1 MSSNQ
6 QRYSVENQKALI
18 AVYALAHGYEIV
30 RTYADTGRSGLS
42 LKGRAALR
50 QLLAD
55 VLDPARGFDAV
66 LVLDVTRW
74 GRFQDTD
81 QAAHYEFLCRQ
92 EKVPIIYCQESFE
105 DDMSPTSSI
114 LKLLK
119 RVMAAEFSRELS
131 QKVSRAKLRLA
142 ALGYN
147 MGGGVSYGFRRE
159 LRDER
164 GKRRLLLEAGETKAA
179 QTDRV
184 VFVPGPPE
192 EIVVINRIF
201 DMFGNHGMSFAAIAR
216 ALEVDGILAGDAR
229 WTASR
234 VRTVLKSEL
243 CIGTSTY
250 NRSVRTLQ
258 SRSRPNPEAVWVRAR
273 IMEPAVPVELFQRVR
288 ARLSAARPFRHSEE
302 FLLERLRLLLDDNG
316 RLSEGLVQ
324 KSSLTP
330 STSTYQYH
338 FGSLQNAYKLIG
350 YDQPQWVRDR
360 YRRRP
365 PTDEELIARLRT
377 LHTRVGYVTGRTID
391 EDPDLPSWKFVRHH
405 FGTLARALAV
415 AGLPTATHS
424 QKMLFKSYEVRM
436 RRVQTPAPAAASGG
450 AATTH
455 QEFIAGLKRLLNK
468 HNYLSSELIQ
478 KDEALPT
485 PAVIITTFGS
495 LLNAY
500 ELAGWKRTRL
510 EIMTETAIRR
520 SARRRALIAAE
531 MEG

>member
-6 QRYSVENQKALI
+6 QRYSIENQKALI

-30 RTYADTGRSGLS
+30 RTYADTGKSGLS

-55 VLDPARGFDAV
+55 VLDPTRGFDAV
-66 LVLDVTRW
+66 LVLDVSRW

-92 EKVPIIYCQESFE
+92 AKVQIIYCQESFE
-105 DDMSPTSSI
+105 DDTSPTSSI

-164 GKRRLLLEAGETKAA
+164 GKRRLLLETGERKAA

-216 ALEVDGILAGDAR
+216 TLEAEGTLAGDAP
-229 WTASR
+229 WTTAR

-243 CIGTSTY
+243 CIGTYTY
-250 NRSVRTLQ
+250 NRSGSKLQ
-258 SRSRPNPEAVWVRAR
+258 SRLRLNPEALWVRTR
-273 IMEPAVPVELFQRVR
+273 IMEPVVPVELFQRVR
-288 ARLSAARPFRHSEE
+288 ARLAATRPFRHSEE
-302 FLLERLRLLLDDNG
+302 FLLERLQLLLDEKG
-316 RLSEGLVQ
+316 RLSESIVQ
-324 KSSLTP
+324 KSLLTP
-330 STSTYQYH
+330 NTSTYKYH

-350 YDQPQWVRDR
+350 YDQPQWIRDR

-365 PTDEELIARLRT
+365 PTDKELIDRLRR
-377 LHTRVGYVTGRTID
+377 LHARIGYVTGRTID

-405 FGTLARALAV
+405 FGTLARALEV
-415 AGLPTATHS
+415 AGLPAATHS
-424 QKMLFKSYEVRM
+424 QKMLFKNYEDRM
-436 RRVQTPAPAAASGG
+436 RRVRTPTPAVESAGP
-450 AATTH
+450 ATTH
-455 QEFIAGLKRLLNK
+455 DEFIAGLKHLLDK
-468 HNYLSSELIQ
+468 HNYLSSELIY
-478 KDEALPT
+478 KDEVLPT

-510 EIMTETAIRR
+510 EITAETAMRR
-520 SARRRALIAAE
+520 SARRRARIAAGL
-531 MEG
+531 EG